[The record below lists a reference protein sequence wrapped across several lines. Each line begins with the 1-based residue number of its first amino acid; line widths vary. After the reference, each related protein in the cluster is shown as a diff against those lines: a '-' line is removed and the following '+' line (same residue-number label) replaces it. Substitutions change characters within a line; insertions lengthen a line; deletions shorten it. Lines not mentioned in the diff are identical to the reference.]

1 MSEEPKPPPG
11 WYAHPSMA
19 NTLRYWDGEQWRDQ
33 IAPAHPPAQQ
43 VSTTKIARG
52 VALGVAVVVA
62 GVVVIYGI
70 TSADD
75 ELDCS
80 KENADRVTSGLPAK
94 DC

>member
-19 NTLRYWDGEQWRDQ
+19 NTLRYWDGEHWSEQV
-33 IAPAHPPAQQ
+33 APAQPAPQQ
-43 VSTTKIARG
+43 MSTTKIARG
-52 VALGVAVVVA
+52 VALGVAAVVA
-62 GVVVIYGI
+62 AIVVIYGV

-75 ELDCS
+75 DFDCAG
-80 KENADRVTSGLPAK
+80 ENADLVTSGLPAK